1 MGEGGGMSQLAGAE
15 RNLFRSLSG
24 APLIQEDMDA
34 EARQILSSIC
44 FAFAACYLDRFR

>member
-34 EARQILSSIC
+34 EARHV
-44 FAFAACYLDRFR
+44 